1 MSSTNNNQTKT
12 ALVTGATGLLGRQVV
27 RAFQGLSVPT
37 ELSSKAGWTWEVK
50 GTGFS
55 RADGVNVLKVDLEKE
70 EEVER
75 VLGDVSPQVLVHC
88 AANRFPDKVDADP
101 EGTRLLNVEVTRTL
115 ARACASRGILLIYIS
130 TDYVFSGKPGEAPY
144 EADAATGPTNLYGV
158 TKLDGEKAVIEE
170 FSKAGKEGLGVVMR
184 VPVLYGK
191 TEEGRNEES
200 AVNVLLD
207 AVLKAQEGKKVKM
220 DHWALRFPA
229 NTEDVGR
236 VCRDVAVKY
245 LSTSEAERTSL
256 PRILQF
262 SGEEQYTKY
271 EMCQLF
277 AEILGVPVDN
287 IEANTE
293 GNDPNASVQRP
304 YDCHLSTKALKDLGI
319 DVSTQDFAAW
329 WRRELRAFRH

>member
-1 MSSTNNNQTKT
+1 ME
-12 ALVTGATGLLGRQVV
+12 A
-27 RAFQGLSVPT
+27 
-37 ELSSKAGWTWEVK
+37 
-50 GTGFS
+50 
-55 RADGVNVLKVDLEKE
+55 
-70 EEVER
+70 
-75 VLGDVSPQVLVHC
+75 
-88 AANRFPDKVDADP
+88 
-101 EGTRLLNVEVTRTL
+101 TRTL

-220 DHWALRFPA
+220 DHWALRFPT

-236 VCRDVAVKY
+236 VCRGK
-245 LSTSEAERTSL
+245 
-256 PRILQF
+256 
-262 SGEEQYTKY
+262 SGLLVPLH
-271 EMCQLF
+271 QLF
-277 AEILGVPVDN
+277 SPLG
-287 IEANTE
+287 
-293 GNDPNASVQRP
+293 R
-304 YDCHLSTKALKDLGI
+304 C
-319 DVSTQDFAAW
+319 
-329 WRRELRAFRH
+329 